1 LILVLIV
8 GAAIFAFVVLR
19 GSNGPSADP
28 NANAPAGTV
37 APAPSPTPTTRVVV
51 ARYALS
57 QGTLIGENDLD
68 TAPNPNPGP
77 DDILADDI
85 NSVINHFNN
94 IPLNRGQAIKKSY
107 LVDGSFSNYMRQQ
120 MVDKKLELGKKAFA
134 YATNDLS
141 SVAGLIHEG
150 DLVDVVASFNLTLRP
165 VSVPGPNG
173 TNIPLAGARTEA
185 TTKTLLQ
192 NVRVLKVIP
201 LQLDRTAFDVPHRPL
216 PTPTIDTSALTPVV
230 VSGTPI
236 PTPTLQGFT
245 EMGAFFPITTVL
257 VLAVSDQEAEVLK
270 FARESSVV
278 TCSSSGGN
286 GSGSAGVAGCLP
298 VVHFTLRARPIDPTK
313 PDDTNISQDVSR
325 GITLRALVR
334 DYGVPIP
341 DLVFATQAQQ

>member
-1 LILVLIV
+1 
-8 GAAIFAFVVLR
+8 LR
-19 GSNGPSADP
+19 SSNGPSADP
-28 NANAPAGTV
+28 NANNGAPAGTV

-57 QGTLIGENDLD
+57 QGTLIGETDLD

-94 IPLNRGQAIKKSY
+94 IPLNRGQPIKKSY

-150 DLVDVVASFNLTLRP
+150 DLVDVVATFYLTLRP

-173 TNIPLAGARTEA
+173 TPIPLAAARAEA

-201 LQLDRTAFDVPHRPL
+201 LQLDHTPFDVPHRPL

-236 PTPTLQGFT
+236 PTPTLQTFNEAG
-245 EMGAFFPITTVL
+245 GFFPVTTVL

-270 FARESSVV
+270 YARESAIANGI
-278 TCSSSGGN
+278 TCSGAATTS
-286 GSGSAGVAGCLP
+286 CQP
-298 VVHFTLRARPIDPTK
+298 VVHFTLRAKPIDPTK
-313 PDDTNISQDVSR
+313 PDDSNIAQDVSR
-325 GITLRALVR
+325 GVTLRALVR